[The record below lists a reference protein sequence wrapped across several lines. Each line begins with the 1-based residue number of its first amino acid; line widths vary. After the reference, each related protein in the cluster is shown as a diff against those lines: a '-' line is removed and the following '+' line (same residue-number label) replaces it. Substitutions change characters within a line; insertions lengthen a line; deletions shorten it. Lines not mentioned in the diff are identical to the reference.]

1 MDFFGLLLELLC
13 NVEIQNNFQ
22 KSFTINKIIFAKDKD
37 NLIQDNKPKDN
48 KVIPDPIDDRKLQE

>member
-37 NLIQDNKPKDN
+37 NLI
-48 KVIPDPIDDRKLQE
+48 